1 MTELNLIEEAIEDIK
16 KGKIV
21 IVVDDA
27 DRENEGDMI
36 MAAEKTTPEA
46 INFISKYARGL
57 ICIPLTGKRLDE
69 LNLHP
74 MVGVNTAKMGTR
86 FTISVDAIRNTTTG
100 ISAHDRA
107 ETIKALIDNKTMP
120 DELAR
125 PGHIFPIQALDGGV
139 LSRAGHT
146 EAAVDLARIAGLY
159 PAGVLCEIM
168 DEDGHMARLP
178 RLKEM
183 AKKFDLK
190 LISIKDLIEYR
201 RKTEKLV
208 KRIVSVNFPTH
219 FGNFKLHL
227 YKSSIDEHHHLALE
241 KGEVK
246 GKENVLV
253 RVHSQCL
260 TGDVFHSKRCDCG
273 DQLTTALLMI
283 EKEGKGVFLYMRQE
297 GRGIGLSN
305 KILAYELQDL
315 GLDTVE
321 ANLELGFEADLRDYG
336 IGAQILVDLGLSS
349 IRLITNNPRK
359 IVGIEGY
366 GLKVIER
373 VPMEMEPTPENLK
386 YLETKRDKLGHLLKI
401 NNLPLN

>member
-1 MTELNLIEEAIEDIK
+1 MSELNIIDEAIEEIK

-21 IVVDDA
+21 IVVDDT

-36 MAAEKTTPEA
+36 LAAEKATPES

-57 ICIPLTGKRLDE
+57 ICVPLTTKRLEE
-69 LNLHP
+69 LKLHP

-86 FTISVDAIRNTTTG
+86 FTISVDAVHNTTTG

-107 ETIKALIDNKTMP
+107 QTIKTLIDCKTKP
-120 DELAR
+120 EDLAR

-146 EAAVDLARIAGLY
+146 EAAVDLAKIAGLY

-178 RLKEM
+178 KLKEM
-183 AKKFDLK
+183 AEKFDLK
-190 LISIKDLIEYR
+190 IISVKNLIEYR
-201 RKTEKLV
+201 RRTEKLIE
-208 KRIVSVNFPTH
+208 KIVTVNFPTE
-219 FGNFKLHL
+219 FGKFKLHL
-227 YKSSIDEHHHLALE
+227 YKSSIDEHHHIALE

-260 TGDVFHSKRCDCG
+260 TGDVFHSRRCDCG
-273 DQLTTALLMI
+273 DQLSTALSMI
-283 EKEGKGVFLYMRQE
+283 ESEGSGVFLYMRQE
-297 GRGIGLSN
+297 GRGIGLAN

-315 GLDTVE
+315 GRDTVE
-321 ANLELGFEADLRDYG
+321 ANLELGFDADLRDYG
-336 IGAQILVDLGLSS
+336 VGAQILVDMGLSS
-349 IRLITNNPRK
+349 IRLVTNNPRK
-359 IVGIEGY
+359 IIGIEGY
-366 GLKVIER
+366 GLKVVER
-373 VPMEMEPTPENLK
+373 IPMEINPTPENLK
-386 YLETKRDKLGHLLKI
+386 YLETKRDKLGHLLRIKK
-401 NNLPLN
+401 

>member
-1 MTELNLIEEAIEDIK
+1 MSELNSIEEAIEDIK
-16 KGKIV
+16 KGKII

-36 MAAEKTTPEA
+36 MAAEKATPEV

-57 ICIPLTGKRLDE
+57 ICVPLTGKRLDE

-86 FTISVDAIRNTTTG
+86 FTISVDAIHNTTTG

-107 ETIKALIDNKTMP
+107 ETIRALIDNKTKP
-120 DELAR
+120 EELAR

-183 AKKFDLK
+183 AKQFDLK
-190 LISIKDLIEYR
+190 IISIKDLIEYR

-208 KRIVSVNFPTH
+208 KRVVSVNFPTH

-227 YKSSIDEHHHLALE
+227 YKSSIDEHHHLTLE

-273 DQLTTALLMI
+273 DQLTTAISMI
-283 EKEGKGVFLYMRQE
+283 EKQGLGVFLYMRQE

-366 GLKVIER
+366 DLKVVER